1 MITLFLFLTPQRFP
15 AWCPRFLMFSFQN
28 CCSLN
33 CRSTSLSSLNKTDA
47 AGRKIERYTFW
58 AWREWTNLP
67 ARLLRATEQAMWGFF
82 PFLRAQLSCVA
93 KWHAAALMC
102 WWLVHGGNIFNFW
115 GAKVS
120 WLKMHEKSGF
130 CAKAC
135 ICLGY
140 VLYEKKIE
148 TNLVMHWCCDGTVN
162 FLECQHHRI
171 IYGVAHLHWSLE
183 SRRGIAVLASRG
195 PFDFSSWDFRFM
207 SMKIGI

>member
-82 PFLRAQLSCVA
+82 PFPCPHLSCVA

-102 WWLVHGGNIFNFW
+102 WCMGGNVFNFW
-115 GAKVS
+115 GAKLS
-120 WLKMHEKSGF
+120 WLKNAWEKWLLCKGMHLF
-130 CAKAC
+130 
-135 ICLGY
+135 
-140 VLYEKKIE
+140 
-148 TNLVMHWCCDGTVN
+148 
-162 FLECQHHRI
+162 
-171 IYGVAHLHWSLE
+171 GVCFVWKENRNKLSDALMLWWYSE
-183 SRRGIAVLASRG
+183 
-195 PFDFSSWDFRFM
+195 FSWVPTS
-207 SMKIGI
+207 